1 MAQSVTPPPI
11 KNKLAAAPVRA
22 LLKGLLLGVCLM
34 FVAEALRIFVGSN
47 FHTVVPGKCYRAA
60 QPTPAFLADMRT
72 NYGIRSIVNLR
83 DENEGDA
90 WYDAEKQAAHDLG
103 ITLNNA
109 GLWSTV
115 QPEPADFRR
124 FVKAVKEAEEPILI
138 HCANG
143 NDRSGLAS
151 AVYLLLR
158 TDTPL
163 AEARRQL
170 SLRYGHI
177 PWSKAGCLQRVLG
190 SYETWLDGKE
200 HSPDLFYTW
209 AMTVFRPEPRP
220 H

>member
-1 MAQSVTPPPI
+1 MVQSITPPATE
-11 KNKLAAAPVRA
+11 KKRVAAPVRA
-22 LLKGLLLGVCLM
+22 LLKGLALAACVV

-60 QPTPAFLADMRT
+60 QPSPAFLADMKT
-72 NYGIRSIVNLR
+72 KYGIHSIVNLR
-83 DENEGDA
+83 DENKDDR
-90 WYDAEKQAAHDLG
+90 WYVEEKQAAEDLH

-115 QPEPADFRR
+115 QPLPDEFQR
-124 FVKAVKEAEEPILI
+124 FVKTVKEAEEPVLI

-163 AEARRQL
+163 AEARGQL

-177 PWSKAGCLQRVLG
+177 PWSKAACLQRVLG
-190 SYETWLDGKE
+190 SYETWLNGKE
-200 HSPDLFYTW
+200 HRPEQFYTW
-209 AMTVFRPEPRP
+209 AMTVYRPEPRP
-220 H
+220 